1 MIKRGYS
8 TQMSYDITN
17 DEKVQAE
24 KALMAFEYALKVL
37 NLADQHLN
45 IMFIPFKDHGDIK
58 PEEILKF
65 RAALRRFRDKAI
77 ENFNNFKIAAFKCIN
92 LIQTFSSDT
101 QTAKL
106 IKSFISSVEDMENQV
121 NNFSKLFESLESK
134 DFVQK
139 VVQIIDG
146 IKKEIKQ
153 LNQIV
158 EDRIRTHI
166 QTNILGKTWVD
177 SISKD
182 LQVNVEKKT
191 PLLIELNKERQKELS
206 ELFKNKEG
214 K

>member
-17 DEKVQAE
+17 DEKMQAE
-24 KALMAFEYALKVL
+24 KALMAFDYALKVL

-45 IMFIPFKDHGDIK
+45 IMFVPFKDYTDVK

-77 ENFNNFKIAAFKCIN
+77 ENFNNFKVAAFKCIN
-92 LIQTFSSDT
+92 LIQPFSSDT

-121 NNFSKLFESLESK
+121 NSFSKLFESLESK
-134 DFVQK
+134 DFVAK

-158 EDRIRTHI
+158 EERIKNHI

-177 SISKD
+177 AISKE
-182 LQVNVEKKT
+182 LQINVDKKT
-191 PLLIELNKERQKELS
+191 PLLIELNKERQKELGQV
-206 ELFKNKEG
+206 LKNKEE